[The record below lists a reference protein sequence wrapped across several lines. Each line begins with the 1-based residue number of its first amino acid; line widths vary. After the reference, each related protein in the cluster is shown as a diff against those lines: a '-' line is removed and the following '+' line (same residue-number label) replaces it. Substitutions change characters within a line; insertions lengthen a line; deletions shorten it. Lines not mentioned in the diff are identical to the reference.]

1 MSEVPDEIRD
11 LQSNVALSM
20 LTDLFKQGK
29 INQEQCDSYK
39 KKFHKL
45 HDTVVQTFKNHHF
58 LWEKSKKLKTQLATE
73 KQNLETALND
83 QANAQEKAQNLN
95 ASLKKTEA
103 EYEMMEQLIDAKQ
116 FQCEEVEHEKSI
128 ILTRISEQEK
138 MAKSKALP
146 EMLQKDAEIE
156 RERDLLLE
164 YKQKIESEQ
173 KSIDE
178 KTEKIEQLKI
188 ENDEKLNKISKLN
201 DEYIKIKDDPNR
213 FSKNA
218 EMLKSANKIMLK
230 DLQGYKDDISKKNKQ
245 IDDLNV
251 ELKKLQLKLQEYES
265 QIDEEKSIT
274 EKNQREQAIQNDLSS
289 KLKEEISDLSSQKVS
304 NDIEIRNSQL
314 EIRRHR
320 DTVSSLKKAIDL
332 DKKELKKQQTQMQQI
347 NDTLHEQKM
356 ILENIKKEI
365 VNLKYEIEKQN
376 EIGDNI
382 AEEYTMLEG
391 RVRKV
396 KDKAEEKMQEQSK
409 VDNEIKKFEKQ
420 MIELQNFEAEGLKRV
435 KALTA
440 TRESMARKASSA
452 LAEVRETRE
461 ELKIKELLIMDL
473 QKKAQETEAKEHNY
487 KSLYEE
493 VKQARNKYVNM
504 IQNSSQDLAELKER
518 IKILQNELEILKNES
533 QEKERTLLE
542 YRHCLQ
548 VEVHK
553 KDRSH
558 AKLNKLEYQRKAKK
572 EIIDQNINEIQ
583 KLNMIISSLEKD
595 MLNLRKQYEQVCES
609 RNHTG
614 IVLIDRND
622 ELCIMYEKCN
632 IQDNILKSGEL
643 EIKRLED
650 DIRMIKIEI
659 QEQKRK
665 IDVARKDI
673 LQIPQLSSKVIQ
685 LKDELELEK
694 KKESQL
700 SEELENPNNQQR
712 FRELGGEDP
721 DQEALDA
728 KIHVL
733 EERLNNKK
741 EQLLE
746 KELILDEI
754 TNLSEKLRKQALD
767 GRLSTLELSEK
778 VNEFQAKLKDL
789 TRKMMATIAELS
801 MYQATAIKLQQEK
814 DELENVVQ
822 EARQRLDK
830 SLPPLPEHEDEYLR
844 QQKAQIRYLED
855 RRQRLEKEQQEKM
868 FEPFSC
874 KTMAKQRVQ
883 QYIPDDITGAPL
895 PKNYGKQAPFY
906 PPESNAQLRFYKK
919 PKVKE
924 IEI

>member
-1 MSEVPDEIRD
+1 M
-11 LQSNVALSM
+11 
-20 LTDLFKQGK
+20 
-29 INQEQCDSYK
+29 
-39 KKFHKL
+39 
-45 HDTVVQTFKNHHF
+45 
-58 LWEKSKKLKTQLATE
+58 
-73 KQNLETALND
+73 
-83 QANAQEKAQNLN
+83 
-95 ASLKKTEA
+95 
-103 EYEMMEQLIDAKQ
+103 
-116 FQCEEVEHEKSI
+116 
-128 ILTRISEQEK
+128 
-138 MAKSKALP
+138 P

-156 RERDLLLE
+156 KERDRLME
-164 YKQKIESEQ
+164 YKQKIENEQ
-173 KSIDE
+173 KSLDE
-178 KTEKIEQLKI
+178 KIEKIEQLRV
-188 ENDEKLNKISKLN
+188 ENDEKLNRISKLN

-218 EMLKSANKIMLK
+218 EMLNSANKIMLK
-230 DLQGYKDDISKKNKQ
+230 DLQGYKDDIAKKDKA
-245 IDDLNV
+245 IEDLNN
-251 ELKKLQLKLQEYES
+251 ELRKLQQKQLEYET
-265 QIDEEKSIT
+265 QIEEEKKII
-274 EKNQREQAIQNDLSS
+274 EKNSREYTNQNDQSS
-289 KLKEEISDLSSQKVS
+289 KLKESINDLTSQRVR
-304 NDIEIRNSQL
+304 NDMDIRANQL
-314 EIRRHR
+314 EIRRHH
-320 DTVSSLKKAIDL
+320 DTVSSYKKQIDL
-332 DKKELKKQQTQMQQI
+332 DKKELKRQMVQQSQI
-347 NDTLHEQKM
+347 NDTLHEYKM
-356 ILENIKKEI
+356 ILENIKKEQQSM
-365 VNLKYEIEKQN
+365 KYEIEKQK
-376 EIGDNI
+376 EIGENI
-382 AEEYTMLEG
+382 GEEYTVLEA
-391 RVRKV
+391 KV
-396 KDKAEEKMQEQSK
+396 KKVLDKTEEKNQERTK
-409 VDNEIKKFEKQ
+409 VENEIKKFEKQ
-420 MIELQNFEAEGLKRV
+420 MLELQNFEAESLKRV

-473 QKKAQETEAKEHNY
+473 QKKAQETEVKEHNF

-542 YRHCLQ
+542 YRHFLQ
-548 VEVHK
+548 VEIHK
-553 KDRSH
+553 KDRTH

-673 LQIPQLSSKVIQ
+673 LQIPQFSAKVIQ

-700 SEELENPNNQQR
+700 SEQLENPNNQLR

-814 DELENVVQ
+814 DDLENVVQ
-822 EARQRLDK
+822 EARSRLEQE
-830 SLPPLPEHEDEYLR
+830 LPPLPEHEDEYLR
-844 QQKAQIRYLED
+844 GQKAQLRYLED
-855 RRQRLEKEQQEKM
+855 RYSYNQSQ
-868 FEPFSC
+868 
-874 KTMAKQRVQ
+874 T
-883 QYIPDDITGAPL
+883 
-895 PKNYGKQAPFY
+895 
-906 PPESNAQLRFYKK
+906 
-919 PKVKE
+919 
-924 IEI
+924 IETRERRARENVRAILMQNHGQIKSIAIYSR